1 MEMVQQIYQ
10 NRLNV
15 CLMWIFHVKF
25 FGIRFLIIARAVY
38 TCTFAN
44 LYFHDNIIIRDW
56 NFRFFDTI
64 S

>member
-15 CLMWIFHVKF
+15 CLVWIFHVEF
-25 FGIRFLIIARAVY
+25 FGIRFQIAARAVY

-44 LYFHDNIIIRDW
+44 SHFHDNIIIRDW